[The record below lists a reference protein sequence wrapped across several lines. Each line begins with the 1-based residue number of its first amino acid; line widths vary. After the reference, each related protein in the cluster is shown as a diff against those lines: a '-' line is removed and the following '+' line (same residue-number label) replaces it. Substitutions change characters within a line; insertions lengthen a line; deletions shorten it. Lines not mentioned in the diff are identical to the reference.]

1 MWGSPDQVVIHDA
14 IPSIV
19 RWGYS
24 PDSDLVYRA
33 LVMLGACSAGEL
45 GRSLGMPAR
54 RIWSA
59 LQELATIPAAMVKVE
74 PGRTDHIWYA
84 RSPASL
90 LRSIRRPFEPRAGTT
105 GTARPPDITGEI
117 LAAGRFGDG
126 IAHLAS
132 RAATRRRL
140 AELAPVTRHEHLAIN
155 TEVVF
160 DAQSARSGVSVDR
173 SLLDRGVRMRVLGR
187 HPSDGVD
194 PLFAYGRRPDEG
206 RPDYRQARHVPMKL
220 IVIDRRVAFFPVAP
234 DDFGRGYLEVS
245 QPPLV
250 AALVGLFERTW
261 ADAGPAG
268 PGSPPLTLDDRER
281 ALIALLAQ
289 GHTDVTAARE
299 LRISPR
305 TVSNVLRSLMER
317 AGVEN
322 RFQLGLALGA
332 TQQPPP
338 GPASSSGRPPGGLSP
353 STGPALAP
361 GPTRSRGVES

>member
-1 MWGSPDQVVIHDA
+1 MGGSPDQVVVHDA

-33 LVMLGACSAGEL
+33 LVMLGARSAGEL

-59 LQELATIPAAMVKVE
+59 LQELATIPAATVKVE
-74 PGRTDHIWYA
+74 PGRTDHIWHA
-84 RSPASL
+84 RPPASL
-90 LRSIRRPFEPRAGTT
+90 LRSIRPFGPRAGTT
-105 GTARPPDITGEI
+105 GTARPPDIARKI
-117 LAAGRFGDG
+117 LAAGQFGDG
-126 IAHLAS
+126 IAHLPT

-140 AELAPVTRHEHLAIN
+140 AELSPVTRHEHLAIN

-187 HPSDGVD
+187 HSSDGDD
-194 PLFAYGRRPDEG
+194 PLLAYGRRPDEA

-250 AALVGLFERTW
+250 AALVDLFERSWT
-261 ADAGPAG
+261 DAQSAA

-281 ALIALLAQ
+281 TLITLLAQ

-332 TQQPPP
+332 GQQPPP
-338 GPASSSGRPPGGLSP
+338 GLAS

-361 GPTRSRGVES
+361 GPTRSQGVDS